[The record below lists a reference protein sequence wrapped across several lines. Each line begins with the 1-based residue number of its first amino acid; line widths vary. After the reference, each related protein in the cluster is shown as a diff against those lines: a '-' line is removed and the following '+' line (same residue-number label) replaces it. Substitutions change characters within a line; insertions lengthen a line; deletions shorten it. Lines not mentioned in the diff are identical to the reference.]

1 MSLKDWFTE
10 PNGKVEEI
18 EKGKVE
24 IYAEMLIKKLSESI
38 SDKDIELTGIPQQ
51 TRMLAEAF
59 DEEVKKYYKSSKS
72 KAAISY
78 KLDLLGLHK
87 RILERKYDI
96 YQEERVKS
104 R

>member
-1 MSLKDWFTE
+1 
-10 PNGKVEEI
+10 
-18 EKGKVE
+18 
-24 IYAEMLIKKLSESI
+24 MLIKKLSESI

-59 DEEVKKYYKSSKS
+59 DEEVKKYYMSSES
-72 KAAISY
+72 NAEISY
-78 KLDLLGLHK
+78 KLDLLGLYR

-96 YQEERVKS
+96 YQEEIIKS